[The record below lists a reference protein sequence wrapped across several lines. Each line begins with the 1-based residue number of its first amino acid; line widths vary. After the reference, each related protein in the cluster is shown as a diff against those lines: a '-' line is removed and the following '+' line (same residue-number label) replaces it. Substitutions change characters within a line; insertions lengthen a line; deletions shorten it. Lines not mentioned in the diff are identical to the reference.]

1 MAGRVFALALAALLS
16 SGADAQTR
24 PDVPRI
30 DLPRIE
36 TRGGRHALIVD
47 GAPFLMLA
55 AQVNNSSNYPA
66 PLAKVWPVMDRLG
79 VNTVEVPV
87 AWEQVEP
94 VEGRF
99 DFSFV
104 DTVLAQARERGKR
117 LVLLW
122 FGTWKNTGPNY
133 APLWVRTDPARF
145 PHMVDATGGEHYVL
159 SPHART
165 TLEADKRAFVRL
177 MRHLRAVDPQNT
189 VIMVQVENEVG
200 SYRSPRD
207 FSPEANR
214 LFAGPVPAALAK
226 AMGKGAGSWP
236 QVFGR
241 DAPAMFHAWYT
252 ARYIDAIAAAG
263 QAEKALPMY
272 VNAALPA
279 DATGSHAPET
289 FASGG
294 PVPAAIPVYKVAAPH
309 IAVAAPDIYVAKH
322 ATYLGF
328 LDAYARP
335 DNPLFVP
342 ETSNAAPI
350 ARFFYAAVGRG
361 AIGFAPFG
369 MDATGYSN
377 YPLGAKAVDDAT
389 IAAFAAPYRLFGQL
403 ARVWPRLALNGRTWG
418 VAEPDDPAASHEQ
431 VVDLGRWRASVTFGR
446 PQFGFDPPKG
456 NDPPSGGVAIA
467 ELAPDDYLVAGEH
480 ARVSFDRPD
489 PSPREGWLIARVEEG
504 HYDAAGAWVFERVW
518 NGDQTDYG
526 LNLGEPTL
534 LRVRLAT
541 YEKVR

>member
-1 MAGRVFALALAALLS
+1 MCSAAG
-16 SGADAQTR
+16 AQIR
-24 PDVPRI
+24 G

-36 TRGGRHALIVD
+36 TRDGRHALIVD
-47 GAPFLMLA
+47 GAPFLMLG

-66 PLAKVWPVMDRLG
+66 ALPKVWPVIARLG
-79 VNTVEVPV
+79 ANTVEVPV

-99 DFSFV
+99 DFAFV
-104 DTVLAQARERGKR
+104 DTLLGEARAHGKR

-133 APLWVRTDPARF
+133 APLWVRTDPTRF
-145 PHMVDATGGEHYVL
+145 PHMVDATGGEHYAL

-165 TLEADKRAFVRL
+165 TLEADKRAFVAL
-177 MRHLRAVDPQNT
+177 MRHLRAVDSQNT

-207 FSPEANR
+207 FSAEANR
-214 LFAGPVPAALAK
+214 LFAGPVPAALVK
-226 AMGKGAGSWP
+226 AMGKTPGDWA

-252 ARYIDAIAAAG
+252 ARYIDDIAAAG
-263 QAEKALPMY
+263 KAEKPLPMY

-279 DATGSHAPET
+279 DATGPHPPES

-294 PVPAAIPVYKVAAPH
+294 PVPAAIAVYKAAAPH
-309 IAVAAPDIYVAKH
+309 IDIVAPDIYVAKH
-322 ATYLGF
+322 ATYVGF

-335 DNPLFVP
+335 DNALFVP
-342 ETSNAAPI
+342 ETSNAGPV

-361 AIGFAPFG
+361 AIGFSPFG

-377 YPLGAKAVDDAT
+377 YPLGAKAVDEAT
-389 IAAFAAPYRLFGQL
+389 VAAFAAPYRLFGQL
-403 ARVWPRLALNGRTWG
+403 VRVWPKLALEGRTWG
-418 VAEPDDPAASHEQ
+418 VAEPDDPAANHEQ
-431 VVDLGRWRASVTFGR
+431 TIDIGGWRASVSFGR
-446 PQFGFDPPKG
+446 PQFAFDPPTG
-456 NDPPSGGVAIA
+456 NDPLSGGVAIA
-467 ELAPDDYLVAGEH
+467 ELGAGAYLVAGQH
-480 ARVSFDRPD
+480 ARVTFDRPGLTATD
-489 PSPREGWLIARVEEG
+489 GWLIARVEEG

-534 LRVRLAT
+534 LRVKLMT
-541 YEKVR
+541 YKKAR